1 MRHQSHVMEN
11 VYSTLN
17 KKWVVLAAIAAVT
30 LLSVRAS
37 AQTSAQVNLSV
48 VLTNVQS
55 ISAST
60 NAVSLNFATASDY
73 QNGVSQTIND
83 HLNVFSNGVFT
94 VSVSASGDLTGTT
107 TPSNTIP
114 VSTISLTPSTGTSI
128 NPTASPTYST
138 VSLSTTSQTLIHNTR
153 GVLVGKFNIKYSAN
167 DTNGDYLKPGDTYTT
182 TITYTIA
189 AS

>member
-1 MRHQSHVMEN
+1 M
-11 VYSTLN
+11 
-17 KKWVVLAAIAAVT
+17 AAVVT
-30 LLSVRAS
+30 AASMIGIQAS

-48 VLTNVQS
+48 VLSNVQS
-55 ISAST
+55 ITAST

-73 QNGVSQTIND
+73 QNGVSQTIAD
-83 HLNVFSNGVFT
+83 HLSVFSNGVFT

-114 VSTISLTPSTGTSI
+114 VSTISLTPSTGSSI
-128 NPTASPTYST
+128 NPTASPTYT
-138 VSLSTTSQTLIHNTR
+138 PVNLSTSSQTLIHNTS
-153 GVLVGKFNIKYSAN
+153 GVLIGKFNIKYSAN
-167 DTNGDYLKPGDTYTT
+167 DSNGDYLKPGDTYTT